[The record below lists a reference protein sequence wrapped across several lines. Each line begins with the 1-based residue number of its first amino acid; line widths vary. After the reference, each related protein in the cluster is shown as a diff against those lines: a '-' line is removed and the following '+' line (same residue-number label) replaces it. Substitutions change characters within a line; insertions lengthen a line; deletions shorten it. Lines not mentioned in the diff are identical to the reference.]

1 VPEHE
6 AGVSVTVGLGIPVIA
21 SRWSWRRRR
30 AQAITF
36 AAFKAL
42 AQHRHK

>member
-1 VPEHE
+1 VI
-6 AGVSVTVGLGIPVIA
+6 TFRLVGAPPA
-21 SRWSWRRRR
+21 ARET
-30 AQAITF
+30 ITF